1 MTIENGHIRYVHS
14 SGGGIDGTTGY
25 AVPVTE
31 ERGQAI
37 PCQFYAR
44 KANALARDNGEA
56 VTEAGWYILTE
67 ENSVA
72 KSERLALFGRDGS
85 EIGVFSVI
93 SSEPLE
99 AVGMDKITV

>member
-1 MTIENGHIRYVHS
+1 MTIENGHIKYIHS
-14 SGGGIDGTTGY
+14 AGGGIDSTTGH
-25 AVPVTE
+25 AIPVTE
-31 ERGQAI
+31 EYGPAT

-56 VTEAGWYILTE
+56 VTEVGWYILTDE
-67 ENSVA
+67 SPVE
-72 KSERLALFGRDGS
+72 KSGRLVLYDKNGR